1 MAATSSSVNLPL
13 PFSAL
18 APFLRSSRACDASAT
33 GRCCQVHRPEATL
46 EFTLV
51 RLCTLKGDGAEL
63 QNETRTLRSLSSFSL
78 VITTLEASMPT
89 FTVAPAH
96 EQRQGQHSQLT
107 KQA

>member
-1 MAATSSSVNLPL
+1 MRRPQVVVVRFIARRRPSSS
-13 PFSAL
+13 A
-18 APFLRSSRACDASAT
+18 
-33 GRCCQVHRPEATL
+33 
-46 EFTLV
+46 LV